1 MPARVS
7 ESIILRTYPLREAD
21 LIVSFFTRDQ
31 GKLRGVARRA
41 RKPSNRFGSGLERL
55 SYVNMHYFLRE
66 NRELLTLD
74 SSEGIRSAFPLA
86 GDYSTAVA
94 ADFMAEVAD
103 QMLPPHEPNERFFRL
118 MLVVTAHLMERGAA
132 SVFEA
137 ATYFSL
143 WAVRLTGILPELE
156 LEAEDHA
163 IAEEMLSRPV
173 HRLSERQWSPET
185 ARMLRRRLTALMEEH
200 LERRLLTART
210 LESLA

>member
-86 GDYSTAVA
+86 ADYSTAVA
-94 ADFMAEVAD
+94 SDFVAEIAD
-103 QMLPPHEPNERFFRL
+103 QLLPPHEPNERFFRL
-118 MLVVTAHLMERGAA
+118 MLVVTARLLDRGAA

-137 ATYFSL
+137 STYFSL
-143 WAVRLTGILPELE
+143 WAVRLSGILPELE
-156 LEAEDHA
+156 LEPDDHA
-163 IAEEMLSRPV
+163 IAEEMLSRPIG
-173 HRLSERQWSPET
+173 RLEPRNWTQAT
-185 ARMLRRRLTALMEEH
+185 ARPLRRRLTAIIEDH